1 MTETPHLVL
10 NGRYR
15 IESLIGRGGMADVY
29 LGHDL
34 SLDRQIAVKM
44 LRPDLARDPQFQG
57 RFRREAQSSASLN
70 HPNIVGVFD
79 TGRAD
84 VEDTQHDE
92 VHTPYIVM
100 EYVDGVTLRHLMH
113 GTPKQTTG
121 RNEPTDAEAAGDS
134 EDART
139 EVHSAADDDATAVH
153 EPADGPASEEDQQDH
168 DVLDLGEES
177 PETDSDAP
185 EDLDEP
191 LRRRID
197 EALGRP
203 VGEQEAAD
211 YLSGVLGA
219 LGYSHTNGIVHR
231 DIKPSNVMVGQN
243 GEIKVMDF
251 GIARAL
257 ADSAST
263 MTQTSSVVG
272 TAQYLSPEQAR
283 GEVVDHRSDLYS
295 AGCVLFELL
304 ANRPPFQGESPVS
317 VAYQH
322 VREEPPRL
330 SDMNPQVSAAMES
343 VVAKSLAKD
352 ASARFQTA
360 EEFDQAITEAL
371 RGVPVEDATAAL
383 PAVGAAGARGFD
395 DVVVPAAAP
404 TDGPLSA
411 RTPEVPARHAAPPEE
426 PPRRRRRGLA
436 WLWVVVLVALVAG
449 GSWALVRA
457 LDTARAEIPAV
468 ADMPREE
475 AVSTL
480 EDADL
485 EAAVEEVPHGE
496 VSADHAVRT
505 DPSAGERVPQGEE
518 ITLYISSGPEEL
530 TIPEDLQGMEQD
542 EAVQQLEELGL
553 AVGDVEDVPHPSI
566 EEGSVVATDP
576 GAGEQ
581 VSGGD
586 EVDLQ
591 VSNGM
596 VEVPD
601 VGLMDEDEAAGL
613 LESDQHGL
621 TVGST
626 LPWETGDYPAGTVG
640 AAFYQGDQLEPGAT
654 VPQGATV
661 RLSVATGSPDGAEDS
676 DGSED
681 PGGSGTEETEETGD
695 GEASDSETTEDSA
708 SPDAEE
714 SPSEETGDGEASDS
728 ETTED
733 SGSPDPEESPSEET
747 TPSEE
752 SSESPSDD
760 SPSDD
765 ASESPEG
772 ETSAAE
778 SPDEGDSSPTSE
790 ASPTEDASTTTQEE
804 TSSPETPTTQEDTSP
819 SDTSPPE
826 TSPATQSS

>member
-1 MTETPHLVL
+1 MTETPRLVL

-34 SLDRQIAVKM
+34 SLDRQVAVKM

-84 VEDTQHDE
+84 VEDSQHDS
-92 VHTPYIVM
+92 VHSPYIVM
-100 EYVDGVTLRHLMH
+100 EYVEGVTLRHLMH

-121 RNEPTDAEAAGDS
+121 QNEATDA

-139 EVHSAADDDATAVH
+139 EVRPSADDEATAVH
-153 EPADGPASEEDQQDH
+153 DPASEEDSQGH
-168 DVLDLGEES
+168 DVLDLGDES
-177 PETDSDAP
+177 PQADAGSP

-203 VGEQEAAD
+203 IDEQEAAD

-219 LGYSHTNGIVHR
+219 LSYSHTKGIVHR

-330 SDMNPQVSAAMES
+330 SDLNPKVSPAMES

-383 PAVGAAGARGFD
+383 PAVGAAGTRGFD
-395 DVVVPAAAP
+395 DVVAPAAA
-404 TDGPLSA
+404 TTGGPLSA
-411 RTPEVPARHAAPPEE
+411 RTPEDPVQHAAPAE

-436 WLWVVVLVALVAG
+436 WLWVVILVVLVAG

-457 LDTARAEIPAV
+457 LDTAQTEIPAV
-468 ADMPREE
+468 AEMPREE

-496 VSADHAVRT
+496 ISADHAVRT
-505 DPSAGERVPQGEE
+505 DPAAGERIRQGEE
-518 ITLYISSGPEEL
+518 ITLYISTGPEEL
-530 TIPEDLQGMEQD
+530 TIPEDLQGREQD
-542 EAVQQLEELGL
+542 EVVRQLEELGL
-553 AVGDVEDVPHPSI
+553 TVGEVEEVPHPSV

-601 VGLMDEDEAAGL
+601 VGLMDEGEATRL

-621 TVGST
+621 SVGSA
-626 LPWETGDYPAGTVG
+626 LPWSDSGYSAGTVG
-640 AAFYQGDQLEPGAT
+640 AVFYQGEQLSPGAT
-654 VPQGATV
+654 VPQDATV
-661 RLSVATGSPDGAEDS
+661 RLSVATGSPDSSEDS
-676 DGSED
+676 DDSED
-681 PGGSGTEETEETGD
+681 SENSENSEGSGGSDE
-695 GEASDSETTEDSA
+695 S
-708 SPDAEE
+708 DAEE
-714 SPSEETGDGEASDS
+714 SGDGEN
-728 ETTED
+728 
-733 SGSPDPEESPSEET
+733 SGSPDEGEDSTSPDDEESPSDTASPDEG
-747 TPSEE
+747 
-752 SSESPSDD
+752 SESPT
-760 SPSDD
+760 DD
-765 ASESPEG
+765 ASD
-772 ETSAAE
+772 
-778 SPDEGDSSPTSE
+778 SPDDQGSATESQGDGGDSSPTSE
-790 ASPTEDASTTTQEE
+790 ASPTGDASTPTQD
-804 TSSPETPTTQEDTSP
+804 S
-819 SDTSPPE
+819 
-826 TSPATQSS
+826 

>member
-1 MTETPHLVL
+1 MTETPRLVL
-10 NGRYR
+10 NERYR

-34 SLDRQIAVKM
+34 SLDRQVAVKM

-84 VEDTQHDE
+84 LEDTQHDE

-121 RNEPTDAEAAGDS
+121 RNEPADAETAGDP

-153 EPADGPASEEDQQDH
+153 EPADGPASEADQQDH
-168 DVLDLGEES
+168 DVLDLGKES
-177 PETDSDAP
+177 PEADSDAP

-219 LGYSHTNGIVHR
+219 LSYSHTKGIVHR

-360 EEFDQAITEAL
+360 EEFDQAIAEAL

-383 PAVGAAGARGFD
+383 PAVGAAGAGGFD
-395 DVVVPAAAP
+395 DIVAPAAAT

-411 RTPEVPARHAAPPEE
+411 RTPEDPARHAAPPEE

-457 LDTARAEIPAV
+457 LDTARTEIPSV
-468 ADMPREE
+468 AEMPREE

-518 ITLYISSGPEEL
+518 ITLYISSGPEKL
-530 TIPEDLQGMEQD
+530 TIPEDLQGLEQD
-542 EAVQQLEELGL
+542 EAVQQLEDLGL

-591 VSNGM
+591 VSNGR
-596 VEVPD
+596 VTVPD
-601 VGLMDEDEAAGL
+601 VGLMDEDEAASL

-661 RLSVATGSPDGAEDS
+661 RLSVATGSS
-676 DGSED
+676 DDAED
-681 PGGSGTEETEETGD
+681 PGGSESDETEETEGTGDDEATDSETTEDSASPDAEETGD
-695 GEASDSETTEDSA
+695 DEATDSETTEDSA

-714 SPSEETGDGEASDS
+714 SPSEETTS
-728 ETTED
+728 
-733 SGSPDPEESPSEET
+733 
-747 TPSEE
+747 SEE

-790 ASPTEDASTTTQEE
+790 ESPTENTSTTTQEE
-804 TSSPETPTTQEDTSP
+804 TSSPETPTTTQEDTSP
-819 SDTSPPE
+819 SE
-826 TSPATQSS
+826 TSPTTQSS